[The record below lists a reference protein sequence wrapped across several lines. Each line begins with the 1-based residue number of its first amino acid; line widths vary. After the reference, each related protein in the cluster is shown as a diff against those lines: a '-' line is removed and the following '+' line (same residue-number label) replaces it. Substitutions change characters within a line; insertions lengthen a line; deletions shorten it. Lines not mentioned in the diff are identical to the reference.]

1 MEGIE
6 PAKYDRLL
14 GLENSQYATRIACA
28 LGYRHEQDG
37 YANSAKVR
45 FDATGVIQRLD

>member
-1 MEGIE
+1 
-6 PAKYDRLL
+6 
-14 GLENSQYATRIACA
+14 

-37 YANSAKVR
+37 YANNAKVR